1 LYTVSNRI
9 IAALRRAT
17 RPRKVNINNINKSN
31 KNKKTISAKLSAK
44 LSTKITTITPP
55 SITTTKVSF

>member
-17 RPRKVNINNINKSN
+17 RTRKVNINNIKNN
-31 KNKKTISAKLSAK
+31 NNKKETISTTLS
-44 LSTKITTITPP
+44 STLTPP
-55 SITTTKVSF
+55 SITTTTTKASF